1 MKNNLMFEYP
11 TQTSM
16 TKDKNSKVRVLEFS
30 SYKKHKRTTSNL
42 ISSKVLPDP
51 SGLLLADN
59 LMNSSNPTVLE
70 LNKSDYHDGDII
82 SRIINKSVV
91 KTRKIKFRNIKRE
104 ISPSEAMS
112 QAGK

>member
-1 MKNNLMFEYP
+1 MFEYP
-11 TQTSM
+11 TQASM
-16 TKDKNSKVRVLEFS
+16 TKDKRSKVRVLELS
-30 SYKKHKRTTSNL
+30 SFKKHKRTTSNQ
-42 ISSKVLPDP
+42 ISSKVLPDQ
-51 SGLLLADN
+51 SSLILADS

-70 LNKSDYHDGDII
+70 LSKSDYHDGDII
-82 SRIINKSVV
+82 SQIKNKSVV